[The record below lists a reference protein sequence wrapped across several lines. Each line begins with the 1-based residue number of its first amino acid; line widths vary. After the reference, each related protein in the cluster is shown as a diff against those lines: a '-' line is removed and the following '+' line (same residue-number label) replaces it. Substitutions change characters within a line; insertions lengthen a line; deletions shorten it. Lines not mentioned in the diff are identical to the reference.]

1 MKGPRGICVLS
12 ANGAVSNVT
21 IRQPGSSGGLLTY
34 EVYMPPLF
42 SIGTFPVTHKA
53 ATVDLHRSNRNLKLT
68 DSGTFP

>member
-34 EVYMPPLF
+34 EVSPPSTLRPEL
-42 SIGTFPVTHKA
+42 SIPNILDEKRKTLPYV
-53 ATVDLHRSNRNLKLT
+53 LLRLKYR
-68 DSGTFP
+68 